1 MSDRPFV
8 LGVDLDGVCG
18 DHTGIF
24 REIVAKEKGVAPE
37 SLPLQRQWS
46 FAEWGLSDE
55 EFERL
60 HELAVVEHRMF
71 RDMDVIDGV
80 AEALW
85 RLSDEGVW
93 IRIISHRLYVNWGHA
108 IAAGDTA
115 AWLDDAKIPYRD
127 LCFIGAKSA
136 IDADAYVEDGPH
148 NIEAFHADGR
158 DVIIFDQPY
167 NRHVDGV
174 RATTWDQVE
183 EMVLD
188 RLAAHRG
195 VAQPQLPG
203 VDAGADRLHR
213 RRSEPGG

>member
-1 MSDRPFV
+1 M

-24 REIVAKEKGVAPE
+24 RRIVADELGVSIE
-37 SLPLQRQWS
+37 DLPLQRSWS
-46 FAEWGLSDE
+46 FVEWGLTDA

-108 IAAGDTA
+108 TAAGDTA
-115 AWLDDAKIPYRD
+115 AWLDEARIPYRD
-127 LCFIGAKSA
+127 LCFIGAKSD
-136 IDADAYVEDGPH
+136 IGADVYIEDGPH
-148 NIEAFHADGR
+148 NIEAFQRDGR

-167 NRHVDGV
+167 NAHLDGP
-174 RATTWDQVE
+174 RARDWVE
-183 EMVLD
+183 VEAMVLD
-188 RLAAHRG
+188 RLARHRG
-195 VAQPQLPG
+195 AAQPQLPG
-203 VDAGADRLHR
+203 VDAGADRLDR
-213 RRSEPGG
+213 RRRATS

>member
-1 MSDRPFV
+1 V

-24 REIVAKEKGVAPE
+24 RRIVAAELGV
-37 SLPLQRQWS
+37 SLDDLPLQRSWS
-46 FAEWGLSDE
+46 FVEWGLTDA

-71 RDMDVIDGV
+71 RDMEVIDGV

-108 IAAGDTA
+108 TAAGDTA
-115 AWLDDAKIPYRD
+115 AWLDRARIPYRD
-127 LCFIGAKSA
+127 LCFIGAKSD
-136 IDADAYVEDGPH
+136 IGADVYIEDGPH
-148 NIEAFHADGR
+148 NIEAFQRDGR

-167 NRHVDGV
+167 NTHLDGA
-174 RATTWDQVE
+174 RARDWVE
-183 EMVLD
+183 VEAMVLD
-188 RLAAHRG
+188 RLASHRG
-195 VAQPQLPG
+195 AAQPQLPG
-203 VDAGADRLHR
+203 VDAGADRLDR
-213 RRSEPGG
+213 RRRATS